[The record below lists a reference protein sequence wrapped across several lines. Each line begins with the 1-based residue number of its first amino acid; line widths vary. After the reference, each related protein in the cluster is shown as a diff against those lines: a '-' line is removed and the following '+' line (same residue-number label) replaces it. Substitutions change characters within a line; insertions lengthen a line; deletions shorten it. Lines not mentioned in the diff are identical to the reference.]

1 MGRIE
6 VAAATAEE
14 WPMACRLALGN
25 APSDALDTRAAR
37 LLELVRAGAFDPAGL
52 LLARRDGAPG
62 GAIAAQNL
70 PGGTGVVLPPY
81 GLDIAI
87 RDSLVSAATD
97 HFRRSGVESAHCLL
111 APADASLAA
120 PLLTGGYRL
129 ITQIQHRLRHGS
141 ILPESP
147 VEPDSLLNF
156 RPYSDVGETAF
167 AAILERT
174 YIGTLDLPET
184 TVDRPAVQQLEG
196 YRHGQP
202 DPPHWYSVEGVDFGP
217 VGVVMLSELPLPGV
231 WEIGY
236 LGLVP
241 EARGRGW
248 GRSLLRWAIA
258 QAGRAGIREVGL
270 SVDGRNEP
278 AIRLYEG
285 QFFRIYELQDLYLSS
300 LAAKN

>member
-1 MGRIE
+1 MGRIV
-6 VAAATAEE
+6 VAAAGAEE

-25 APSDALDTRAAR
+25 APADALDTRAAR
-37 LLELVRAGAFDPAGL
+37 LLQLVRTGAFDSAGL
-52 LLARRDGAPG
+52 LIARRDGVTV

-70 PGGTGVVLPPY
+70 PGGTGVVLPPC
-81 GLDIAI
+81 GSDDAVREL
-87 RDSLVSAATD
+87 LVAAANE
-97 HFRRSGVESAHCLL
+97 HFRRAGTEIAHCLL
-111 APADASLAA
+111 APVEAPLAT

-129 ITQIQHRLRHGS
+129 ITQIQHMLRHGS
-141 ILPESP
+141 SLPELPINS
-147 VEPDSLLNF
+147 ESGLHF
-156 RPYSDVGETAF
+156 RPYSEVGEDAF

-184 TVDRPAVQQLEG
+184 TVDRPAVQQLVG

-202 DPPHWYSVEGVDFGP
+202 APPHWHLVEGPDCRP

-248 GRSLLRWAIA
+248 GQYLVRWAIA
-258 QAGRAGIREVGL
+258 QAGRAGIRDMGL
-270 SVDGRNEP
+270 SVDVRNKP
-278 AIRLYEG
+278 AARLYRE
-285 QFFRIYELQDLYLSS
+285 QFFRIYELQDLYLSR
-300 LAAKN
+300 LAGKT